1 MNLTEEI
8 QQFRWLNS
16 NRFAEEISEKRVNE
30 IFDIVMMGK
39 HHEALLPLTYC
50 DSPIEKIL
58 FLCLWDLKREWEVK
72 IGAGYLSIVPQYDFE
87 LDGNGYR
94 ADFFIHDA
102 GHPLD
107 IKMIVEC
114 DGHDFHEKT
123 KEQAQNDKRRDRLF
137 DRHGYK
143 VLRFTG
149 REIYSDPFKYAKEI
163 WERVDLIYK
172 EPRLASRG

>member
-94 ADFFIHDA
+94 ADFFIHDGGCPA
-102 GHPLD
+102 D
-107 IKMIVEC
+107 VRVIVEC
-114 DGHDFHEKT
+114 DGHEFHEKT
-123 KEQAQNDKRRDRLF
+123 KEQAAHDKKRDRLF
-137 DRHGYK
+137 QKYRYSI
-143 VLRFTG
+143 LRYTG
-149 REIYSDPFKYAKEI
+149 REVYADPFQRAKGIWETIMEIYSGPK
-163 WERVDLIYK
+163 
-172 EPRLASRG
+172 LASRG